1 MMQPSQPSNKKVG
14 IGGQASH
21 VKSQKTTKDDIR
33 RNEGSSRDGGKVTN
47 SHVLTSK
54 IRRGK

>member
-1 MMQPSQPSNKKVG
+1 MQPSTPSRKSVG
-14 IGGQASH
+14 LSGQAAH
-21 VKSQKTTKDDIR
+21 VKGQKTTKDAKR
-33 RNEGSSRDGGKVTN
+33 RDEGSSVDGGKVTN

>member
-1 MMQPSQPSNKKVG
+1 MQPSTPSRKSVG
-14 IGGQASH
+14 LSGQAAH
-21 VKSQKTTKDDIR
+21 VKGQKTTKDAKR
-33 RNEGSSRDGGKVTN
+33 RNEGSSVDGGKVTN

>member
-1 MMQPSQPSNKKVG
+1 MQPSTPSRKSVG
-14 IGGQASH
+14 IGSQASH
-21 VKSQKTTKDDIR
+21 VRSQKTTKDDKMR
-33 RNEGSSRDGGKVTN
+33 SEGSKRDGGKVTN